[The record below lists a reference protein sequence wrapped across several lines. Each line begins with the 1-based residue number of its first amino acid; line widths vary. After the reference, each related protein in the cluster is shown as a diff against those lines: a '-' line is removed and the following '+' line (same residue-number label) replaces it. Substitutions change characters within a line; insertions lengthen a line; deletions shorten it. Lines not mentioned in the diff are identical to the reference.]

1 MLSILKET
9 LLHHYKHDEFINTY
23 NNIPDDV
30 TDAVKLWIICNVH
43 VTDTDD
49 VNNQIQSYDSDA
61 VIKMIYDDI
70 GLQIHSNTLYYCLRR
85 LDDSYY
91 KSVFVPGNRKPVY
104 KCHKKYKF
112 DSKRIGK
119 TIWISKIV
127 RSFIEQLYNIEGSPT
142 IKNIFIAQQMFC
154 LSDSEVRIARNTIK
168 YFAKKRYGDD
178 VNFIDQYNVPDDELA
193 PSDTKQPRLHY
204 LGRSIKMLS
213 NADLV
218 IFHGNAKT
226 EFTGGCAIEKHICEE
241 YDIPYIYS
249 EELFYNGGDI

>member
-1 MLSILKET
+1 MFSILKET
-9 LLHHYKHDEFINTY
+9 LSHHYNLNECIDS
-23 NNIPDDV
+23 DV
-30 TDAVKLWIICNVH
+30 RNMPNDILDAIKLWILCNVH
-43 VTDTDD
+43 TEPNRYTCEYTILALQQMIHDDTGILVSFDVIYKLMKALSLTPIGRSDD
-49 VNNQIQSYDSDA
+49 L
-61 VIKMIYDDI
+61 M
-70 GLQIHSNTLYYCLRR
+70 T
-85 LDDSYY
+85 
-91 KSVFVPGNRKPVY
+91 FEF
-104 KCHKKYKF
+104 HKKYKF
-112 DSKRIGK
+112 DSTRIGK
-119 TIWISKIV
+119 SIWISKIV
-127 RSFIEQLYNIEGSPT
+127 RLFIDQLYNIYNAPT

-168 YFAKKRYGDD
+168 YFAKKKYGDD